1 VPHFSASDGV
11 RIFYEEAGSGVP
23 IVFAH
28 EFGDNYESWAPQM
41 SHFGRRYR
49 CIAYAA
55 RGFPPS
61 DVPEALEQYSV
72 SRLVK
77 DIGELM
83 DHLALDRAHLVGV
96 SMGSVPM
103 LNFALAYPARVR
115 SLVIGSTGAGVTRD
129 PAQHRARLEAVEA
142 RARDYEML
150 GAVEMADRMANL
162 SVRRSFKAKDP
173 YGWAAFRERLK
184 KHSAAGCART
194 LRGSFLNRPSVYD
207 QAAELRAFRVP
218 TLLMFGDDDH
228 PAIEPTLYMREQMP
242 CAGLTVFPWSGHNL
256 NIEEPAAF
264 NRAVED
270 FFHAAE
276 QGRWRP
282 AS

>member
-1 VPHFSASDGV
+1 MPHFSASDGV

>member
-1 VPHFSASDGV
+1 MPHFSASDGV
-11 RIFYEEAGSGVP
+11 RIFFEEAGSGVP

-61 DVPEALEQYSV
+61 DVPEDLEQYSV

-103 LNFALAYPARVR
+103 LNFALANPARVR

-142 RARDYEML
+142 RARDYETL
-150 GAVEMADRMANL
+150 GAIEMADRMANL

-207 QAAELRAFRVP
+207 QGAELRAFRVP

-242 CAGLTVFPWSGHNL
+242 CAGLVVLPWSGHNL

-264 NRAVED
+264 NRVVED

>member
-1 VPHFSASDGV
+1 VPHFAASDGT
-11 RIFYEEAGSGVP
+11 RIFYEEAGSGLAV
-23 IVFAH
+23 VFAH

-61 DVPEALEQYSV
+61 DVPEDPARYGLA
-72 SRLVK
+72 RLVQ
-77 DIGELM
+77 DVGELM
-83 DHLALDRAHLVGV
+83 DHLELERAHLVGV
-96 SMGSVPM
+96 SMGSVPI
-103 LNFALAYPARVR
+103 LNFALANPGRVR

-129 PAQHRARLEAVEA
+129 PDEHRARLQIVEA
-142 RARDYEML
+142 RARDYETL

-162 SVRRSFKAKDP
+162 TVRRAFKAKDP
-173 YGWAAFRERLK
+173 HGWAAFRERLK
-184 KHSAAGCART
+184 KHSAEGCART
-194 LRGSFLNRPSVYD
+194 LRGSFLNRPSAYD
-207 QAAELRAFRVP
+207 QGEALRAFRVP

-228 PAIEPTLYMREQMP
+228 PAIEPTLFMRKEMP
-242 CAGLTVFPWSGHNL
+242 CAGLVVFPWSGHNL

-264 NRAVED
+264 NRVVED
-270 FFHAAE
+270 FFHASE